1 MTNTHL
7 FTKEAMIGQI
17 TFGLKT
23 MRVGFYDGDQYGSN
37 VDNFTNRKL
46 RGKVVDNILNAPVY
60 FSRQLSMG
68 EAMSGKTE
76 DVTID
81 VVSDTQG
88 QWITGLEDLNAAAVN
103 STITLSFA
111 QTAFTQ
117 PQVSIMLE
125 SFANTGVTGIIPLDS
140 FKYSKAAAQTLQA
153 LGSAIYGTSAG
164 NQPSGLGI
172 IVLDSGTIGG
182 QSRSTYPVL
191 NATNTSSGGTL
202 TIPKMDTLFD
212 AISSAGLSME
222 EPNAGLSTPSVWSFY
237 GQLLAPALRENYNEA
252 GFDKVPVRSQEAVRG
267 KGNLV
272 SGAGFT
278 SISYRGIPI
287 LKDQFA
293 PTGTLYLLNEN
304 KFGWY
309 GRSIVPEEYA
319 DTLEKVDLG
328 TNKAYEGTGAESL
341 ELPSEY
347 NGFFYQKPLTLPYQA
362 GRLGRFYVIGQEVSW
377 EYRKEG
383 QLNAITGV

>member
-1 MTNTHL
+1 MKKYLSLRQELQLDVKLHNVM
-7 FTKEAMIGQI
+7 FA
-17 TFGLKT
+17 
-23 MRVGFYDGDQYGSN
+23 YDGDQYGPN
-37 VDNFTNRKL
+37 VDTFTNRKL
-46 RGKVVDNILNAPVY
+46 RAKVVDNILNAPVY
-60 FSRQLSMG
+60 FSRQLSQGSPM
-68 EAMSGKTE
+68 EGKTE
-76 DVTID
+76 DITID
-81 VVSDTQG
+81 ITSDTQG
-88 QWITGLEDLNAAAVN
+88 QWITGLEDLNSAAIN

-125 SFANTGVTGIIPLDS
+125 SFANSGVTGIIPLDS
-140 FKYSKAAAQTLQA
+140 FKYEKAAAQTLQA

-182 QSRSTYPVL
+182 QSRSTYTQL

-202 TIPKMDTLFD
+202 TLPKLDTLFD

-222 EPNAGLSTPSVWSFY
+222 EPNTGLTTPAVWSFY

-252 GFDKVPVRSQEAVRG
+252 GYDRVPVRSQTAVRG
-267 KGNLV
+267 KGALV

-287 LKDQFA
+287 LKDQFCT
-293 PTGTLYLLNEN
+293 TGYFYLLNEN

-309 GRSIVPEEYA
+309 GRTIVPDEYK
-319 DTLEKVDLG
+319 DTLQKVDLG
-328 TNKAYEGTGAESL
+328 TNKAYEGTGAEAL

-362 GRLGRFYVIGQEVSW
+362 GRLGRFYVVGQEVSW

-383 QLNAITGV
+383 QLTGITGI

>member
-1 MTNTHL
+1 M
-7 FTKEAMIGQI
+7 A
-17 TFGLKT
+17 
-23 MRVGFYDGDQYGSN
+23 YDGDQYSSN

-46 RGKVVDNILNAPVY
+46 RAKVVDNILNTPVY

-68 EAMSGKTE
+68 EAMAGKTE
-76 DVTID
+76 DITID
-81 VVSDTQG
+81 VTSDTQG
-88 QWITGLEDLNAAAVN
+88 QWITGLEDLNSAAVQ

-140 FKYSKAAAQTLQA
+140 FKYEKAAAQTLQA
-153 LGSAIYGTSAG
+153 MGTAIYGTGAG

-182 QSRSTYPVL
+182 QSRSTYSVL
-191 NATNTSSGGTL
+191 NATSTSSSGTL
-202 TIPKMDTLFD
+202 TLPKMDTLFD

-222 EPNAGLSTPSVWSFY
+222 EPNAGLTTPAVWSFY

-252 GFDKVPVRSQEAVRG
+252 GYDRVPVRSQTAVRG
-267 KGNLV
+267 KGDLV

-278 SISYRGIPI
+278 SISYRGIPL
-287 LKDQFA
+287 LKDAFC
-293 PTGTLYLLNEN
+293 TSGYLYLLNEN

-309 GRSIVPEEYA
+309 GRTIVPSEYS

-328 TNKAYEGTGAESL
+328 TMKAYEGTGAEAM

-383 QLNAITGV
+383 VLTAITGI

>member
-1 MTNTHL
+1 MA
-7 FTKEAMIGQI
+7 F
-17 TFGLKT
+17 
-23 MRVGFYDGDQYGSN
+23 DGDQYSSN

-46 RGKVVDNILNAPVY
+46 RAKVVDNILNAPVY
-60 FSRQLSMG
+60 FSRQLSQG
-68 EAMSGKTE
+68 EAMQGKTE
-76 DVTID
+76 DITID
-81 VVSDTQG
+81 ITSDTQG
-88 QWITGLEDLNAAAVN
+88 QWITGLEDLNSAAVQ

-140 FKYSKAAAQTLQA
+140 FKYSKAAAQVLQA
-153 LGSAIYGTSAG
+153 MGTAIYGTGAG

-182 QSRSTYPVL
+182 QSRSTYSVL
-191 NATNTSSGGTL
+191 NATNTASGGTL
-202 TIPKMDTLFD
+202 TIPKLDTLFD
-212 AISSAGLSME
+212 AISNAGLSME
-222 EPNAGLSTPSVWSFY
+222 EPNTGLTTPTVWTFY

-252 GFDKVPVRSQEAVRG
+252 GYDRVPVRSMTAVRG
-267 KGNLV
+267 KGDLV
-272 SGAGFT
+272 AGARFT

-287 LKDQFA
+287 LKDQFC
-293 PTGTLYLLNEN
+293 TSGTFYLLNEL

-309 GRSIVPEEYA
+309 GRTIVPEMYS

-328 TNKAYEGTGAESL
+328 TSKAYEGTGAESL
-341 ELPSEY
+341 NLPSEY

-377 EYRKEG
+377 EYRKQG
-383 QLNAITGV
+383 QLTGITGI